1 MKAFAQP
8 EKGLYLIPD
17 LLTVEPHEVR
27 ARVSGKD
34 SGAARVEEVPDTD
47 KTRDA
52 QRQIGAAST
61 RAISE
66 RHPRVRTA
74 ADLIPA
80 AGGAGDTDVQ
90 EGGAVFRRE
99 VPGP

>member
-1 MKAFAQP
+1 MAGVETFARS

-27 ARVSGKD
+27 AWVGGENSGT
-34 SGAARVEEVPDTD
+34 ARVEEVPDTD

-52 QRQIGAAST
+52 QRQIGAASSG
-61 RAISE
+61 AVPE

-80 AGGAGDTDVQ
+80 A
-90 EGGAVFRRE
+90 
-99 VPGP
+99 